1 MSNMVCTY
9 NISGDEFTCV
19 LPEPFQVLTDGD
31 TYFETIDAGDGNY
44 FVVDKTISY
53 GDLTISFFLFIL
65 IVMFFSKI
73 IFDLFFARSV
83 RIKKYEL

>member
-1 MSNMVCTY
+1 MSEMICTY
-9 NISGDEFTCV
+9 NTAGDELTCV
-19 LPEPFQVLTDGD
+19 LPESFQVLTGGD
-31 TYFETIDAGDGNY
+31 SYYETIDAGDGNY

-53 GDLTISFFLFIL
+53 GDLTISFFLFVL

>member
-1 MSNMVCTY
+1 MSEMICNY
-9 NISGDEFTCV
+9 NLNGDELTCI